1 MEKIRWI
8 FLGTGGGRFV
18 VFKGIRKAAGYL
30 IENNTRYIYVDPG
43 PCALY
48 EIIKRKI
55 NVSKIDSIFI
65 THKDLD
71 HSASLNVIVEAITE
85 GGFKK
90 KGKLFLPED
99 ALSPEPIIFS
109 YLRNSLEEIHILKPE
124 EIIEINGI
132 EFHISPYHIHRDVK
146 CVGFKLPQ
154 YSLSFITDTLFS
166 EKLFEFYKGSQN
178 FIIHMVLYEPKEGVD
193 HLSYVEMEKIV
204 NFLNPKKIILTHF
217 GMRIIKAD
225 PEKLATSISKNTGV
239 NCIASFDGMVI
250 EFEKIKD

>member
-1 MEKIRWI
+1 MKEKIKWV

-30 IENNTRYIYVDPG
+30 IEKNGKYIYIDPG

-48 EIIKRKI
+48 EILRKKI
-55 NVSKIDSIFI
+55 NISKIEYIFI

-90 KGKLFLPED
+90 KGKIYLPED
-99 ALSPEPIIFS
+99 ALSPEPILFS
-109 YLRNSLEEIHILKPE
+109 YLRNSAEEIHILKPK
-124 EIIEINGI
+124 EIIKINEI

-146 CVGFKLPQ
+146 CFGFKLPE
-154 YSLSFITDTLFS
+154 YSLSFITDTAFD
-166 EKLFEFYKGSQN
+166 EKLFEFYKGSEN

-193 HLSYVEMEKIV
+193 HISFSEMGKVI
-204 NFLNPKKIILTHF
+204 NFLNPKNLIITHF
-217 GMRIIKAD
+217 GMKVIKAN
-225 PEKLATSISKNTGV
+225 PKEIALSLSKNTGI
-239 NCIASFDGMVI
+239 NCIASYDGMEY
-250 EFEKIKD
+250 EFERI